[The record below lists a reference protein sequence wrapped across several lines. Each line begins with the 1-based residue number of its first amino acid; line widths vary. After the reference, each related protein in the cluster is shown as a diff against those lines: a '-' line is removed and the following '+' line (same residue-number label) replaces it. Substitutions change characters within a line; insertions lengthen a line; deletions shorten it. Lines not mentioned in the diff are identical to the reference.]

1 MGRLFLDLKIFLKN
15 IFLLNKFYI
24 LYNYFFFLKK
34 KISYQLSSSRIN
46 FTKPNRKVI
55 FFTLIETSHTVNF
68 FLMLFAKILQIKGY
82 NVYALVCD
90 EFLGACEV
98 KSIRS
103 SQNINPCYE
112 CKFNQEKV
120 YPFFK
125 IKIINL
131 SKFNS
136 NELEIKIKEK
146 LKQFKK
152 NNYSFKKN
160 DEFFYLNNAINDS
173 VVRYYFGSH
182 LKEKNNK
189 IILKLKLDH
198 CKTALYMSQICKII
212 DKEYKPTSVVS
223 VMTSY
228 SGWYPFFYYF
238 KKSNRFRQVGFDT
251 NICTFDNFKFF
262 PSIRYFKKFLNSRKI
277 AQLNKREK
285 KDINNFLKIRFSSNN
300 SVSNEKNKKIKEI
313 LNIQKKINIFIFPN
327 VFWDVGLTD
336 RGAVFNSVLDW
347 LFFTLDVLKNNP
359 KYHIYIKPHPAE
371 FTANNS
377 ITGIEEVIKI
387 KYGETIS
394 NLSFIENS
402 KKFNSYDLKYFIDVA
417 LVFNGTLNLEFM
429 LLDVP
434 VISTGIS
441 STSGAGLVKE
451 VKSLKEYKKILTDQ
465 NYDFKKFLVK
475 DKKKLI
481 SFAYFW
487 FIKRNLSWSKNNFYT
502 HSFGRFKG
510 FNFKSL
516 DYCNFNDKQTKSI
529 VNFIL
534 EGKQLF

>member
-1 MGRLFLDLKIFLKN
+1 
-15 IFLLNKFYI
+15 
-24 LYNYFFFLKK
+24 
-34 KISYQLSSSRIN
+34 
-46 FTKPNRKVI
+46 
-55 FFTLIETSHTVNF
+55 
-68 FLMLFAKILQIKGY
+68 
-82 NVYALVCD
+82 
-90 EFLGACEV
+90 
-98 KSIRS
+98 
-103 SQNINPCYE
+103 
-112 CKFNQEKV
+112 
-120 YPFFK
+120 
-125 IKIINL
+125 
-131 SKFNS
+131 
-136 NELEIKIKEK
+136 
-146 LKQFKK
+146 
-152 NNYSFKKN
+152 
-160 DEFFYLNNAINDS
+160 
-173 VVRYYFGSH
+173 
-182 LKEKNNK
+182 
-189 IILKLKLDH
+189 
-198 CKTALYMSQICKII
+198 MSQICKII

>member
-152 NNYSFKKN
+152 NNYSFKKMMN
-160 DEFFYLNNAINDS
+160 
-173 VVRYYFGSH
+173 
-182 LKEKNNK
+182 
-189 IILKLKLDH
+189 
-198 CKTALYMSQICKII
+198 
-212 DKEYKPTSVVS
+212 
-223 VMTSY
+223 
-228 SGWYPFFYYF
+228 
-238 KKSNRFRQVGFDT
+238 
-251 NICTFDNFKFF
+251 
-262 PSIRYFKKFLNSRKI
+262 
-277 AQLNKREK
+277 
-285 KDINNFLKIRFSSNN
+285 
-300 SVSNEKNKKIKEI
+300 
-313 LNIQKKINIFIFPN
+313 
-327 VFWDVGLTD
+327 
-336 RGAVFNSVLDW
+336 
-347 LFFTLDVLKNNP
+347 FFT
-359 KYHIYIKPHPAE
+359 
-371 FTANNS
+371 
-377 ITGIEEVIKI
+377 
-387 KYGETIS
+387 
-394 NLSFIENS
+394 
-402 KKFNSYDLKYFIDVA
+402 
-417 LVFNGTLNLEFM
+417 
-429 LLDVP
+429 
-434 VISTGIS
+434 
-441 STSGAGLVKE
+441 
-451 VKSLKEYKKILTDQ
+451 
-465 NYDFKKFLVK
+465 
-475 DKKKLI
+475 
-481 SFAYFW
+481 
-487 FIKRNLSWSKNNFYT
+487 
-502 HSFGRFKG
+502 
-510 FNFKSL
+510 
-516 DYCNFNDKQTKSI
+516 
-529 VNFIL
+529 
-534 EGKQLF
+534 